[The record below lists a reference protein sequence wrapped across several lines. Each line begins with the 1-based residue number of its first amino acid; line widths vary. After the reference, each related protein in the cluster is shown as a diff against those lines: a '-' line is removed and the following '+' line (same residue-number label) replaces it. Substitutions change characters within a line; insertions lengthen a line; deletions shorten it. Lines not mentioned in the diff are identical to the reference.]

1 MGEIHDTPEGDS
13 QLRDISA
20 RRRVMIGRN
29 ITLTAGIIYC
39 LSRYIYYSTVQPDSL
54 SGAQEVI
61 TGNGHALGLWAAA
74 WAVAG
79 IFCIV
84 DMVNRHTRYGLSIL
98 TGIAFAWGVGYLI
111 IWGATGFDDFSLA
124 SSAAGWIT
132 PAAFIFGFLFKVT
145 ALQDMLRSTDGAP
158 RDLN

>member
-20 RRRVMIGRN
+20 RRRVIIGRN
-29 ITLTAGIIYC
+29 ITLTAGILYC
-39 LSRYIYYSTVQPDSL
+39 LSRSIYYTTIQPGSL
-54 SGAQEVI
+54 SGAQDVI
-61 TGNGHALGLWAAA
+61 TGEGHALGLWAAA

-79 IFCIV
+79 IFCVV

-98 TGIAFAWGVGYLI
+98 TGIAFAWGIGYLL
-111 IWGATGFDDFSLA
+111 IWAFTGFQDFTLA
-124 SSAAGWIT
+124 SSAVGWIT

-145 ALQDMLRSTDGAP
+145 ALQDMLRSKDAGR